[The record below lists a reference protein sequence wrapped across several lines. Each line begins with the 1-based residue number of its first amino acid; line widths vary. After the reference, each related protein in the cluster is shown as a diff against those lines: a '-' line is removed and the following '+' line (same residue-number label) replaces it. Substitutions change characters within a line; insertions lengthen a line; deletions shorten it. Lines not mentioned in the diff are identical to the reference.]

1 MAQSLLMRPYLVPL
15 ARTPLFRRAQS
26 VLLHHHT
33 KTFVSQGS
41 RSVFITLEKIQ
52 TRGSSNFQINGLK
65 LGGGLVGRRFSIGA
79 SPNDSGSTIDS
90 PLMQSM
96 ENKIKEQ
103 LNAEFVAVKDAYG
116 DGRHVRYA
124 SLHFHIIN

>member
-96 ENKIKEQ
+96 ENKVN
-103 LNAEFVAVKDAYG
+103 LSVMYT
-116 DGRHVRYA
+116 A
-124 SLHFHIIN
+124 SFLFFYFCSLKISF